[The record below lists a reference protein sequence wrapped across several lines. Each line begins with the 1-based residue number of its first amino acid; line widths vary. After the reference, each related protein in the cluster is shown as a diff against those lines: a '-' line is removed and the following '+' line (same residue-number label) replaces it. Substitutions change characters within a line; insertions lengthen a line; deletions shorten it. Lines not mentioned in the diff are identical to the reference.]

1 MFALPYIFGVIRRL
15 RNRLVHSSAVNC
27 VVKKSPGRPPNILIY
42 TGKDDQNCEKFQKTK
57 ELLKQCLHQDKYVI
71 YQLKHDSVL
80 QEPWTENTELLI
92 LTSDHILDKP
102 HEDVFD
108 NYIKDGGK
116 LLGFSN
122 FYTLNDALSLCDV
135 SSGIKE
141 VHLSEKLKHGPC
153 LRVPGID
160 TIYKGIAMYK

>member
-1 MFALPYIFGVIRRL
+1 
-15 RNRLVHSSAVNC
+15 
-27 VVKKSPGRPPNILIY
+27 
-42 TGKDDQNCEKFQKTK
+42 
-57 ELLKQCLHQDKYVI
+57 VI

-108 NYIKDGGK
+108 NYVKDGGK

-122 FYTLNDALSLCDV
+122 FYSLNDALSLCDV
-135 SSGIKE
+135 SSSIKE